1 MLYLFW
7 LKVSNLDYLGN
18 IDKLDKLMQCFNLGF
33 LSSHSGSNVQAIIDA
48 YKDSKICSTPKVVI
62 SNNSNAFVLERAK
75 NEGLEAFHISSKSY
89 TSELELDNAL
99 IEKFEESDVDLIILA
114 GYMKKIGSKFV
125 NHYQNRILNI
135 HPALLPKYGGEGMY
149 GMNVHKAVFE
159 NKEQLSG
166 ATIHLVDEDY
176 DRGRIINQMSV
187 ELDKDDSPEIIAE
200 KVLKIEH
207 ILYYSTI
214 RQIELG
220 NIIL

>member
-1 MLYLFW
+1 
-7 LKVSNLDYLGN
+7 
-18 IDKLDKLMQCFNLGF
+18 MQCFNLGF
-33 LSSHSGSNVQAIIDA
+33 LSSHSGSNVGAIMDA
-48 YKDSKICSTPKVVI
+48 YTNGKICSTPKIVV

-75 NEGLEAFHISSKSY
+75 NEGIPAFHISSKLY
-89 TSELELDNAL
+89 PTEIELDNAL
-99 IEKFEESDVDLIILA
+99 IQLFEEHSVDLVILA
-114 GYMKKIGSKFV
+114 GYMKKIGSRFI

-159 NKEQLSG
+159 NKELISG
-166 ATIHLVDEDY
+166 ATIHLVDEEY
-176 DRGRIINQMSV
+176 DRGRLLNQMTV
-187 ELDKDDSPEIIAE
+187 ELSPNDSSEVIAE

-214 RQIELG
+214 RKIELG